1 MYHQQQ
7 GEIFSGN
14 CQKNSFVAL
23 KTTTHHQSSQFG
35 QKLNLAHCGRSTKT
49 LKYEIENEIVQF
61 LIFIKDETSW
71 RKSSVYL
78 FCFNTVNAEVLYI
91 LESFVNSIDANLAI
105 DTMRK

>member
-35 QKLNLAHCGRSTKT
+35 QKLNLAHCGQISKT
-49 LKYEIENEIVQF
+49 LNDEIEIIIMQ
-61 LIFIKDETSW
+61 LQYPAMKD
-71 RKSSVYL
+71 
-78 FCFNTVNAEVLYI
+78 
-91 LESFVNSIDANLAI
+91 
-105 DTMRK
+105 